1 MQIRAHLRYL
11 RIAPRKVRLVIDLI
25 RGLPV
30 DRAIDQLSVL
40 PKRSALPVLK
50 LLNSAL
56 ANAAHN
62 YQLERKTL
70 RIASIVANEGP
81 KLKRWQPRAFG
92 RAAPIIKR
100 STHITIV
107 LEGASAKTKPIKA
120 ETPPNKIEA
129 STIKGAPAMPPAAK
143 AANKKST
150 KVEADQKHA
159 GQDASVVRQG
169 KD

>member
-25 RGLPV
+25 RGLSV
-30 DRAIDQLSVL
+30 DQAIDQLSVL

-62 YQLERKTL
+62 HQMERKTL

-107 LEGASAKTKPIKA
+107 LEGASSKTKPVKTEA
-120 ETPPNKIEA
+120 APNKIDM
-129 STIKGAPAMPPAAK
+129 TTVKGAPTTPPPAK
-143 AANKKST
+143 PPLKKST
-150 KVEADQKHA
+150 KVETDKKHA
-159 GQDASVVRQG
+159 AQDGGVVRQG